1 MKRHFINNHI
11 VYNIVIS
18 MMQSTI
24 LGVYLAIFSDK
35 IIKGITFI
43 NAFFEL
49 KYYNIFLLVSIVLF
63 ILQICFGI
71 LERTQ
76 QSNNKEDII
85 NSILKAS
92 CNTLVYP
99 NSKLHIR
106 AIITVCDYKNQVRTT
121 RYSYNIE
128 SAPERTATYDLYFG
142 VTGKA
147 VKNKASLSD
156 SVSYDS
162 IITSSPQNAQYV
174 DPDLKCVLAAPI
186 YSLKSRDKVIAVLAF
201 DSIEPL
207 EKIKFNTR
215 KSKEIAQM
223 WADVLSHVIEE
234 YI

>member
-1 MKRHFINNHI
+1 M
-11 VYNIVIS
+11 
-18 MMQSTI
+18 
-24 LGVYLAIFSDK
+24 
-35 IIKGITFI
+35 
-43 NAFFEL
+43 
-49 KYYNIFLLVSIVLF
+49 
-63 ILQICFGI
+63 
-71 LERTQ
+71 
-76 QSNNKEDII
+76 
-85 NSILKAS
+85 
-92 CNTLVYP
+92 
-99 NSKLHIR
+99 
-106 AIITVCDYKNQVRTT
+106 
-121 RYSYNIE
+121 
-128 SAPERTATYDLYFG
+128 
-142 VTGKA
+142 
-147 VKNKASLSD
+147 KNKASLSD